1 MFNGKFHLISLTWFI
16 ICIWIFPSY
25 KGSNVS
31 QGSHWINGV
40 RHHSQKK
47 YISKTCQWKVCV
59 IEYMVQYTPVGAPWD
74 GWDKANIR
82 EKDGII
88 LDAIQGI
95 VHLTEWQSVQLE
107 LELHLTRQYIYIK
120 I

>member
-1 MFNGKFHLISLTWFI
+1 M
-16 ICIWIFPSY
+16 
-25 KGSNVS
+25 
-31 QGSHWINGV
+31 
-40 RHHSQKK
+40 
-47 YISKTCQWKVCV
+47 CV

-107 LELHLTRQYIYIK
+107 LELHLTRQYIYILKYK
-120 I
+120 IFVRVA